1 MSENEIVLQGGNV
14 TAVVRIGE
22 TVRRQLK
29 PMSSTI
35 HRLLL
40 HLEEM
45 KFDGAPRFLGIDEKQ
60 REILSFVS
68 GETDSGQYPFLK
80 PYMRS
85 DEALTEMAWL
95 LRKYH
100 DATASF
106 PREEKDEWM
115 MAYPGKQHAEVICH
129 NDAAPYNVVFRNG
142 SPAALID
149 FDTACP
155 GPRIWDIAYA
165 LYTFVP
171 LTGSVPTF
179 EGKFVPYDRTVHADQ
194 RRRRIQLFFEGYGI
208 PQPDNFLEQVEDRLG
223 ALCDTLVTRAANGD
237 EAFARMVE
245 EGHLEHYRRE
255 IEFVRSFGK
264 EWI

>member
-40 HLEEM
+40 HLEAM

-95 LRKYH
+95 
-100 DATASF
+100 
-106 PREEKDEWM
+106 
-115 MAYPGKQHAEVICH
+115 
-129 NDAAPYNVVFRNG
+129 
-142 SPAALID
+142 
-149 FDTACP
+149 
-155 GPRIWDIAYA
+155 
-165 LYTFVP
+165 
-171 LTGSVPTF
+171 
-179 EGKFVPYDRTVHADQ
+179 GKFVPYDRTVHADQ

-208 PQPDNFLEQVEDRLG
+208 PQPDNFLEQVEDRLS

-237 EAFARMVE
+237 EAFARMVK

-255 IEFVRSFGK
+255 IVEGQEHCVISD
-264 EWI
+264 